1 MAIQIECTSCRSSL
15 KIPET
20 AAGKHI
26 RCPKCQKVLKVE
38 ELFDSEPDFR
48 APASTPRSTR
58 PSSGETPLPIRQK
71 LGAEQVRP
79 RSGLANKSSYVEQ
92 NSDDETVTDYPSRR
106 KNMGVIWA
114 VVAVGAIALST
125 ASAFV
130 GYRMGVAD
138 AVSSGQAGTG
148 TSQPTSMS
156 DMGSKSVVDNGPP
169 QNSTT
174 VPASIGNA
182 AEAPVVVAQ
191 PQAST
196 PPVNSAPVMAPTITP
211 PITAT
216 PPATGTTA
224 NVTTPPAAVAQLS
237 LPENADSEVQ
247 FAPLT
252 LDEPVTSF
260 ALTEDGRFA
269 IFTHQNANLI
279 TVYDVLSDRSV
290 TQISTTAPRSVLSRG
305 DQIFVANYGEGRVSV
320 YSISSGWAMMQEL
333 NIPKKHVLFLS
344 AACGSAFG
352 GELLVTCHEKSEDGN
367 TTERFNYRV
376 DSANDK
382 SDLVGKYPLA
392 SVSFDGRV
400 VLTQESFNQSP
411 SGGIEAFAYE
421 DFVGGDPTRIYGGGI
436 TQTPFVY
443 QPYSGGYWFAEN
455 MIFGGTPIA
464 QVHKDLRQI
473 LIPDLMQKIAY
484 KCDADVFEAL
494 RVNSTMSP
502 SLGKSRRV
510 ILPGP
515 QKKEPSKLFQQ
526 IFRRR
531 DYLLDRPWAVTHGNA
546 LIVFL
551 LDQSDGTVLIARTLA
566 YETPPVQAA
575 SVVPTGPNGPK
586 PAPERSAKADEPKS
600 EPASEVPAVATS
612 AAEVSQAATTPAT
625 PAMNE
630 AAGAGDSSGSSNK
643 KAASRTDV
651 LKDWPS
657 LIAAGKSFQ
666 YPFPVSESFS
676 IELQSGPR
684 GMKLAESGMLQWS
697 PKDADVG
704 SHELKFRILEGSV
717 PRFERPTFEVVTEDL
732 AKAVDGDL
740 TKIND
745 FEQIELD
752 VDTLAISNGYH
763 DEDSLLLQGK
773 TLRVLGDG
781 DLSKV
786 STKTLPARYHD
797 IAQRGNTLIAV
808 SSKPPFLDIIDRRS
822 MDVLKHYELKFTE
835 LEIHEI
841 TDLAA
846 HPQQNVSY
854 LCVRYSHELP
864 RYTVVV
870 INEETGE
877 ATEPGVFG
885 TWAEVSPDGESLY
898 TGYRDLYE
906 RGVRFHINPDWSL
919 IEIPQ
924 YGSVDMLLAW
934 DITGKQ
940 PKMRQAIR
948 NAGGNGQ
955 GVRLS
960 PDASRVV
967 YLSHTGAK
975 SGNLEGLA
983 TNDFKAPAV
992 EYQTKDKCRNTE
1004 AAFHPILPWIA
1015 FPGEQRISLFDSNT
1029 GESVENRVL
1038 ATPVGL
1044 GIDPIERLLFSRDG
1058 ESLLLVRGGGESGR
1072 YLQQVPLAVT
1082 AKELKVVKPR
1092 PKPKKSSPV
1101 KLEPIVVPEGK
1112 LDVLSARASTKP
1124 MSSEEI
1130 AKEYLDSVVIV
1141 LSGNSAGTGFVVGD
1155 EGYILTCEHVVD
1167 STATTT
1173 VHFRSASGDG
1183 TFVSFP
1189 AEIIRVDER
1198 QDIAM
1203 LKCVPNGKLRSVKF
1217 RAKDNIETGEPITVI
1232 GNPGAGTTLLSHT
1245 MTNGIVSNPL
1255 RMIEDV
1261 PHIQLSAA
1269 VNPGN
1274 SGGPLFDKFG
1284 NVAGLIALKA
1294 NIEGA
1299 SFAVPADKLREFL
1312 VSITRK

>member
-1 MAIQIECTSCRSSL
+1 MAIQIECNGCRSSL

-26 RCPKCQKVLKVE
+26 RCPKCQTILKVE
-38 ELFDSEPDFR
+38 TPLDLEGDSRSPTPARSRIPGSDGSPLPTR
-48 APASTPRSTR
+48 QKKSAPQAPRST
-58 PSSGETPLPIRQK
+58 PANMLPNASRDS
-71 LGAEQVRP
+71 AEDTR
-79 RSGLANKSSYVEQ
+79 A
-92 NSDDETVTDYPSRR
+92 DYPARG
-106 KNMGVIWA
+106 KNMGVILTAIVVGSITLLAA
-114 VVAVGAIALST
+114 VTFFA
-125 ASAFV
+125 
-130 GYRMGVAD
+130 YRMGATNAVA
-138 AVSSGQAGTG
+138 ARQADNE
-148 TSQPTSMS
+148 TSQNPTVSGVS
-156 DMGSKSVVDNGPP
+156 PPIVDSPVQSTATVAEP
-169 QNSTT
+169 ANS
-174 VPASIGNA
+174 PSRNSS
-182 AEAPVVVAQ
+182 ENPVVSALPEVHN
-191 PQAST
+191 
-196 PPVNSAPVMAPTITP
+196 PPVSDASVATLPVTPSAKGETINPMPPSASVAPS
-211 PITAT
+211 
-216 PPATGTTA
+216 
-224 NVTTPPAAVAQLS
+224 S
-237 LPENADSEVQ
+237 LPENADSEVR
-247 FAPLT
+247 FTPLT
-252 LDEPVTSF
+252 LDEPATSF

-279 TVYDVLSDRSV
+279 TIYDVILEKSV
-290 TQISTTAPRSVLSRG
+290 TQISTTAPRSVLSCG
-305 DQIFVANYGEGRVSV
+305 DQIFVANYGEGRISV
-320 YSISSGWAMMQEL
+320 YSISSGWTLTQEL
-333 NIPKKHVLFLS
+333 NLPKKHVLFMS
-344 AACGSAFG
+344 AASGAAFG

-367 TTERFNYRV
+367 STERFNYRV

-382 SDLVGKYPLA
+382 SDLVGRHPLA

-411 SGGIEAFAYE
+411 SGGIQAFAYE
-421 DFVGGDPTRIYGGGI
+421 DFAGGDPTRIYGGGI
-436 TQTPFVY
+436 IQTPYVY

-455 MIFGGTPIA
+455 MVFGGTPIA
-464 QVHKDLRQI
+464 QVHKDLGQI
-473 LIPDLMQKIAY
+473 LIPDSMQKVVY
-484 KCDADVFEAL
+484 KCDADMFEAL

-502 SLGKSRRV
+502 LLGKARRV

-515 QKKEPSKLFQQ
+515 QKKEPSKLFHQVY
-526 IFRRR
+526 RRR

-551 LDQSDGTVLIARTLA
+551 LDQTDGTVLIARTLA
-566 YETPPVQAA
+566 FETPPVKSVSVAPSGSSASTQASEQSA
-575 SVVPTGPNGPK
+575 N
-586 PAPERSAKADEPKS
+586 APEKML
-600 EPASEVPAVATS
+600 EPASETPVVAGSSPEAAQASTAPAGAATS
-612 AAEVSQAATTPAT
+612 GISVS
-625 PAMNE
+625 
-630 AAGAGDSSGSSNK
+630 GDSSGSVSK
-643 KAASRTDV
+643 RTPFRTDV

-684 GMKLAESGMLQWS
+684 GMKMTEAGLLQWS
-697 PKDADVG
+697 PKNADAG
-704 SHELKFRILEGSV
+704 SHELKFRILEGAV
-717 PRFERPTFEVVTEDL
+717 PRFERPTFEVVTEEL

-740 TKIND
+740 KKINH
-745 FEQIELD
+745 FEQIDLD

-781 DLSKV
+781 DLSRV

-808 SSKPPFLDIIDRRS
+808 SSKPPFLDVIDRRS
-822 MDVLKHYELKFTE
+822 MNVLKHFELKFTE
-835 LEIHEI
+835 LEILEI

-846 HPQQNVSY
+846 HPNQNISY

-864 RYTVVV
+864 RYTVVL
-870 INEETGE
+870 INEETGQ

-885 TWAEVSPDGESLY
+885 TWAEVSPDGETLF

-934 DITGKQ
+934 DLSGKQ

-983 TNDFKAPAV
+983 ANDFNTPPV
-992 EYQTKDKCRNTE
+992 EYPTKDKCRNTE

-1015 FPGEQRISLFDSNT
+1015 FPGDQHISVFDSNT
-1029 GESVENRVL
+1029 GEVVANRVL
-1038 ATPVGL
+1038 ATAGGL
-1044 GIDPIERLLFSRDG
+1044 GIDPVERLLFSRDG
-1058 ESLLLVRGGGESGR
+1058 KSLLLVRGGGESGR

-1082 AKELKVVKPR
+1082 AKELKVVRPR
-1092 PKPKKSSPV
+1092 PSSRKSSPT
-1101 KLEPIVVPEGK
+1101 KPEPIVVHAGK
-1112 LDVLSARASTKP
+1112 LDVLSERASTRP

-1130 AKEYLDSVVIV
+1130 AKTYLDSVVIV

-1167 STATTT
+1167 SSAPTT
-1173 VHFRSASGDG
+1173 VHFRSVSGDG
-1183 TFVSFP
+1183 SFVSLP
-1189 AEIIRVDER
+1189 TEIIRVDER
-1198 QDIAM
+1198 QDIAL
-1203 LKCVPNGKLRSVKF
+1203 LKCVPDHRLKSVRF
-1217 RAKDNIETGEPITVI
+1217 RTKDTIETGEPITVI
-1232 GNPGAGTTLLSHT
+1232 GNPGAGATLLSHT

-1274 SGGPLFDKFG
+1274 SGGPLFDKLG
-1284 NVAGLIALKA
+1284 NVAGLVAMKA

-1299 SFAVPADKLREFL
+1299 SFAVPAGILREFL
-1312 VSITRK
+1312 ESITRK

>member
-1 MAIQIECTSCRSSL
+1 M
-15 KIPET
+15 
-20 AAGKHI
+20 
-26 RCPKCQKVLKVE
+26 
-38 ELFDSEPDFR
+38 
-48 APASTPRSTR
+48 
-58 PSSGETPLPIRQK
+58 
-71 LGAEQVRP
+71 EQ
-79 RSGLANKSSYVEQ
+79 S
-92 NSDDETVTDYPSRR
+92 SDDETITDYPARR
-106 KNMGVIWA
+106 NNMGVIWA
-114 VVAVGAIALST
+114 VVAVGAIILST
-125 ASAFV
+125 GIGFV
-130 GYRMGVAD
+130 AYRMGVAD
-138 AVSSGQAGTG
+138 AVAAGQTG
-148 TSQPTSMS
+148 TETAQGTLTGDMPPKAIVDNSQPQTPEAVSAP
-156 DMGSKSVVDNGPP
+156 KSRSSEV
-169 QNSTT
+169 
-174 VPASIGNA
+174 
-182 AEAPVVVAQ
+182 PVVVAQ
-191 PQAST
+191 PQPANPPEHST
-196 PPVNSAPVMAPTITP
+196 PVMAPP
-211 PITAT
+211 
-216 PPATGTTA
+216 
-224 NVTTPPAAVAQLS
+224 VTPPAAAVPPVTSTTVNATPPPVAAAQPS
-237 LPENADSEVQ
+237 LPENSDSEVR

-252 LDEPVTSF
+252 LDEPITSF
-260 ALTEDGRFA
+260 TLTEDGRFA
-269 IFTHQNANLI
+269 IFTHQNANSI
-279 TVYDVLSDRSV
+279 TVYDVLSDKSV

-320 YSISSGWAMMQEL
+320 YSISSGWTLTQEL

-344 AACGSAFG
+344 AASGSAFG

-376 DSANDK
+376 DSGNDK
-382 SDLVGKYPLA
+382 SDLVGKHPLA

-411 SGGIEAFAYE
+411 SGSIEAFAYE

-473 LIPDLMQKIAY
+473 LIPDTVQKIAY

-510 ILPGP
+510 VLPDP
-515 QKKEPSKLFQQ
+515 QKKEPSRLFQQ
-526 IFRRR
+526 TFRRR
-531 DYLLDRPWAVTHGNA
+531 DYLLDRPWAVTHGNT

-551 LDQSDGTVLIARTLA
+551 LDQTDGTVLIARTLA
-566 YETPPVQAA
+566 FETPPVQSA
-575 SVVPTGPNGPK
+575 SVAPSAPNGAK
-586 PAPERSAKADEPKS
+586 TASASSANTDQPKS
-600 EPASEVPAVATS
+600 EPAPEAPAVAAS
-612 AAEVSQAATTPAT
+612 KPEVSQSATLPAT
-625 PAMNE
+625 PAMTE
-630 AAGAGDSSGSSNK
+630 DAAAGDSSGSSNK
-643 KAASRTDV
+643 KAPSRTDV
-651 LKDWPS
+651 LKAWPS

-684 GMKLAESGMLQWS
+684 GMKLTDAGVLQWS

-704 SHELKFRILEGSV
+704 PHELKFRILEGAV
-717 PRFERPTFEVVTEDL
+717 PRFERPTFEVVTEEL

-740 TKIND
+740 KKIND
-745 FEQIELD
+745 FKQLELD

-781 DLSKV
+781 DVSKV

-808 SSKPPFLDIIDRRS
+808 SSKPAFLDVIDRRS
-822 MDVLKHYELKFTE
+822 MDVLKHFELKFTE
-835 LEIHEI
+835 LEILEI

-846 HPQQNVSY
+846 HPHQNVSY

-864 RYTVVV
+864 RYTVVA
-870 INEETGE
+870 INEETGV

-885 TWAEVSPDGESLY
+885 TWAEVSPDGESLF

-960 PDASRVV
+960 PDASQVV

-975 SGNLEGLA
+975 SGNLEGLS
-983 TNDFKAPAV
+983 TNDFNAPAV

-1029 GESVENRVL
+1029 GEPVENRVL

-1082 AKELKVVKPR
+1082 AKELKVVKLR

-1101 KLEPIVVPEGK
+1101 KLEPIVVQAGK
-1112 LDVLSARASTKP
+1112 LDVLSARANTKP

-1167 STATTT
+1167 STAETT

-1183 TFVSFP
+1183 SFVSFP

-1198 QDIAM
+1198 QDIAL
-1203 LKCVPNGKLRSVKF
+1203 LKCIPNGKLRSVKF
-1217 RAKDNIETGEPITVI
+1217 RSKDNIETGEPITVI

-1294 NIEGA
+1294 SIEGA

-1312 VSITRK
+1312 VSVTRK